1 MKTKQ
6 GVHIHNLVFETIL
19 GILEFERLKPQKIS
33 VDLDL
38 FYTQLP
44 SKAYL
49 DYMEIQELIQKMMQ
63 EKQYLLIEDAL
74 KDLSHALKTRYS
86 GISELYLKIS
96 KLEIS
101 PNSQVGASVK
111 ICYENNLK
119 FRTSFYH

>member
-44 SKAYL
+44 HRAYL
-49 DYMEIQELIQKMMQ
+49 DYMKIQELIQKMMQ
-63 EKQYLLIEDAL
+63 EKQYFLIEDAL
-74 KDLSHALKTRYS
+74 KDLSHVLKMRYNE
-86 GISELYLKIS
+86 ISELYLKIS

-111 ICYENNLK
+111 IRYENDL
-119 FRTSFYH
+119 

>member
-6 GVHIHNLVFETIL
+6 GVHIHHLVFETIL

-33 VDLDL
+33 VNVDL
-38 FYTQLP
+38 FYTELP
-44 SKAYL
+44 NKAYL
-49 DYMEIQELIQKMMQ
+49 DYMEIQEIIQNTMQ

-74 KDLSHALKTRYS
+74 KDLSQILKTRYKE
-86 GISELYLKIS
+86 ITELFLKIS

-111 ICYENNLK
+111 IYYENDL
-119 FRTSFYH
+119 

>member
-44 SKAYL
+44 NKAYL
-49 DYMEIQELIQKMMQ
+49 DYMEIQEIIQNTMQ

-74 KDLSHALKTRYS
+74 KDLSHVLKTRYS

-111 ICYENNLK
+111 ICYENNL
-119 FRTSFYH
+119 

>member
-1 MKTKQ
+1 MKAKQ
-6 GVHIHNLVFETIL
+6 GVHIHNFVFETIL

-33 VDLDL
+33 VNLDL

-44 SKAYL
+44 NKAYL
-49 DYMEIQELIQKMMQ
+49 DYMEIQEIIQNTMR

-74 KDLSHALKTRYS
+74 KDLSQILKTRYKE
-86 GISELYLKIS
+86 ITELFLKIS

-111 ICYENNLK
+111 IYYENDL
-119 FRTSFYH
+119 

>member
-33 VDLDL
+33 VNLDL

-44 SKAYL
+44 NKSYL

-74 KDLSHALKTRYS
+74 KDLSHVLKTCYEE
-86 GISELYLKIS
+86 ISELYLKIS

-111 ICYENNLK
+111 IYYENDL
-119 FRTSFYH
+119 

>member
-6 GVHIHNLVFETIL
+6 AVHIHNLVFETIL

-38 FYTQLP
+38 FYTELP
-44 SKAYL
+44 NKVYL
-49 DYMEIQELIQKMMQ
+49 DYMEIQEIIQNTMR

-74 KDLSHALKTRYS
+74 KDLSQILKTRYKE
-86 GISELYLKIS
+86 ISELFLKIS

-111 ICYENNLK
+111 IYYENDL
-119 FRTSFYH
+119 

>member
-6 GVHIHNLVFETIL
+6 GVHVHNFVFETIL

-38 FYTQLP
+38 FYTELP
-44 SKAYL
+44 NKAYL
-49 DYMEIQELIQKMMQ
+49 DYMEIQELIQNTMQ

-74 KDLSHALKTRYS
+74 KDLSQILKTRYKE
-86 GISELYLKIS
+86 ISELYLKIS

-111 ICYENNLK
+111 ICYETNL
-119 FRTSFYH
+119 

>member
-6 GVHIHNLVFETIL
+6 AVHIHNLVFETIL

-38 FYTQLP
+38 FYTELP
-44 SKAYL
+44 NKAYL
-49 DYMEIQELIQKMMQ
+49 DYMEIQEIIQNTMR

-74 KDLSHALKTRYS
+74 KDLSHVLKTRYS
-86 GISELYLKIS
+86 EISELYLKIS

-111 ICYENNLK
+111 IYYENDL
-119 FRTSFYH
+119 

>member
-6 GVHIHNLVFETIL
+6 GVHIHNFVFETIL

-33 VDLDL
+33 VNLDL

-44 SKAYL
+44 NKSYL
-49 DYMEIQELIQKMMQ
+49 DYMEIQELIQKMMR

-74 KDLSHALKTRYS
+74 KDLSHVLKTRYS
-86 GISELYLKIS
+86 EISELYLKIS

-111 ICYENNLK
+111 IYYENDL
-119 FRTSFYH
+119 

>member
-6 GVHIHNLVFETIL
+6 GVHIHHLVFETIL

-33 VDLDL
+33 VNLDL
-38 FYTQLP
+38 FYTELP
-44 SKAYL
+44 NKAYL
-49 DYMEIQELIQKMMQ
+49 DYMEIQEIIQNTMR

-74 KDLSHALKTRYS
+74 KDLSQILKTRYKE
-86 GISELYLKIS
+86 ISELFLKIS

-111 ICYENNLK
+111 IYYENVL
-119 FRTSFYH
+119 

>member
-6 GVHIHNLVFETIL
+6 GIHIHNFVFETIL

-33 VDLDL
+33 MDLDL
-38 FYTQLP
+38 FYTELP
-44 SKAYL
+44 HKSYL
-49 DYMEIQELIQKMMQ
+49 DYMEIQEIIQNTMQ

-74 KDLSHALKTRYS
+74 KDLSHVLKTRYS
-86 GISELYLKIS
+86 EISELYLKIS

-111 ICYENNLK
+111 ICYETNL
-119 FRTSFYH
+119 

>member
-6 GVHIHNLVFETIL
+6 AVHIHHLVFETIL

-33 VDLDL
+33 VNLDL
-38 FYTQLP
+38 FYTELP
-44 SKAYL
+44 NKAYL
-49 DYMEIQELIQKMMQ
+49 DYMEIQEIIQNTMR

-74 KDLSHALKTRYS
+74 KDLSQILKTRYKE
-86 GISELYLKIS
+86 ITELYLKIS

-111 ICYENNLK
+111 ICYETNL
-119 FRTSFYH
+119 

>member
-44 SKAYL
+44 NKTYL
-49 DYMEIQELIQKMMQ
+49 DYMEIQELIQKMMR

-74 KDLSHALKTRYS
+74 KDLSHVLKTRYS
-86 GISELYLKIS
+86 EISELYLKIS

-101 PNSQVGASVK
+101 SNSQVGASVK
-111 ICYENNLK
+111 IYYETNL
-119 FRTSFYH
+119 

>member
-6 GVHIHNLVFETIL
+6 AVHIHNLVFETIL

-33 VDLDL
+33 VNVDL
-38 FYTQLP
+38 FYTELP
-44 SKAYL
+44 NKAYL
-49 DYMEIQELIQKMMQ
+49 DYMEIQEIIQNTMR

-74 KDLSHALKTRYS
+74 KDLSQILKTRYS
-86 GISELYLKIS
+86 EISELFLKIS

-111 ICYENNLK
+111 IYYENDL
-119 FRTSFYH
+119 

>member
-1 MKTKQ
+1 MKTRQ
-6 GVHIHNLVFETIL
+6 GVHVHNFVFETIL

-38 FYTQLP
+38 FYTELP
-44 SKAYL
+44 NKAYL
-49 DYMEIQELIQKMMQ
+49 DYMEIQELIQKMVQ

-74 KDLSHALKTRYS
+74 KDLSHVLKTRYS

-101 PNSQVGASVK
+101 SNSQVGASVK
-111 ICYENNLK
+111 ICYENNL
-119 FRTSFYH
+119 

>member
-6 GVHIHNLVFETIL
+6 AVHIHNLVFETIL

-38 FYTQLP
+38 FYTELP
-44 SKAYL
+44 NKTYL
-49 DYMEIQELIQKMMQ
+49 DYMEIQEIIQNTMR

-74 KDLSHALKTRYS
+74 KDLSQILKTRYKE
-86 GISELYLKIS
+86 ISELFLKIS

-111 ICYENNLK
+111 IYYENDL
-119 FRTSFYH
+119 

>member
-33 VDLDL
+33 VNVDL
-38 FYTQLP
+38 FYTELP
-44 SKAYL
+44 NKAYL
-49 DYMEIQELIQKMMQ
+49 DYMEIQELIQKMMR

-74 KDLSHALKTRYS
+74 KDLSHVLKTRYS
-86 GISELYLKIS
+86 EISELYLKIS

-111 ICYENNLK
+111 IYYENDL
-119 FRTSFYH
+119 

>member
-33 VDLDL
+33 VNLDL
-38 FYTQLP
+38 FYTELP
-44 SKAYL
+44 NKAYL
-49 DYMEIQELIQKMMQ
+49 DYMEIQEIIQNTMR

-74 KDLSHALKTRYS
+74 KDLSHVLKTRYKE
-86 GISELYLKIS
+86 ISELFLKIS

-111 ICYENNLK
+111 IYYENDL
-119 FRTSFYH
+119 

>member
-33 VDLDL
+33 VNVDL
-38 FYTQLP
+38 FYTELP
-44 SKAYL
+44 NKAYL
-49 DYMEIQELIQKMMQ
+49 DYMEIQELIQKMMR

-74 KDLSHALKTRYS
+74 KDLSQILKMHYKE
-86 GISELYLKIS
+86 ISELFLKIS

-111 ICYENNLK
+111 IYYENDL
-119 FRTSFYH
+119 

>member
-6 GVHIHNLVFETIL
+6 GVHIHNFVFETIL

-38 FYTQLP
+38 FYTELP
-44 SKAYL
+44 NKAYL

-74 KDLSHALKTRYS
+74 KDLSHVLKTHYEE
-86 GISELYLKIS
+86 ISELYLKIS

-111 ICYENNLK
+111 IYYENDL
-119 FRTSFYH
+119 

>member
-6 GVHIHNLVFETIL
+6 GVHVHNLVFETIL

-38 FYTQLP
+38 FYTELP
-44 SKAYL
+44 NKAYL

-74 KDLSHALKTRYS
+74 KDLIHVLKTRYS

-111 ICYENNLK
+111 ICYETDL
-119 FRTSFYH
+119 

>member
-63 EKQYLLIEDAL
+63 EKQYFLIEDAL
-74 KDLSHALKTRYS
+74 KDLSHVLKTRYS
-86 GISELYLKIS
+86 AISELYLKIS

-111 ICYENNLK
+111 ICYESNL
-119 FRTSFYH
+119 

>member
-6 GVHIHNLVFETIL
+6 GVHVHNFVFETIL

-33 VDLDL
+33 VNVDL
-38 FYTQLP
+38 FYTELP
-44 SKAYL
+44 NKAYL
-49 DYMEIQELIQKMMQ
+49 DYMEIQEIIQNTMR

-74 KDLSHALKTRYS
+74 KDLSQILKTRYKE
-86 GISELYLKIS
+86 ISELFLKIS

-111 ICYENNLK
+111 IYYENDL
-119 FRTSFYH
+119 

>member
-6 GVHIHNLVFETIL
+6 GVHIHNFVFETIL

-44 SKAYL
+44 NKAYL
-49 DYMEIQELIQKMMQ
+49 DYMEIQKLIQKMMQ

-74 KDLSHALKTRYS
+74 KDLSHVLKTRYEE
-86 GISELYLKIS
+86 ISELFLKIS

-111 ICYENNLK
+111 IYYENDL
-119 FRTSFYH
+119 

>member
-1 MKTKQ
+1 MKTRQ
-6 GVHIHNLVFETIL
+6 GVHIHNFVFETIL

-38 FYTQLP
+38 FYTELP
-44 SKAYL
+44 NKAYL
-49 DYMEIQELIQKMMQ
+49 DYMEIQELIQKMVQ

-74 KDLSHALKTRYS
+74 KDLSHVLKTRYS

-111 ICYENNLK
+111 ICYENNL
-119 FRTSFYH
+119 

>member
-6 GVHIHNLVFETIL
+6 GVHVHNLVFETIL

-33 VDLDL
+33 VNVDL
-38 FYTQLP
+38 FYTELP
-44 SKAYL
+44 NKTYL
-49 DYMEIQELIQKMMQ
+49 DYMEIQEIIQNTMR

-74 KDLSHALKTRYS
+74 KDLSHVLKTRYS
-86 GISELYLKIS
+86 EISELYLKIS

-111 ICYENNLK
+111 IYYENDL
-119 FRTSFYH
+119 

>member
-33 VDLDL
+33 VNVDL
-38 FYTQLP
+38 FYMQLP
-44 SKAYL
+44 NKAYL

-86 GISELYLKIS
+86 EISELYLKIS

-111 ICYENNLK
+111 IYYENDL
-119 FRTSFYH
+119 

>member
-1 MKTKQ
+1 MKTQQ

-44 SKAYL
+44 SKTYL
-49 DYMEIQELIQKMMQ
+49 DYMEIQELIQNTMR
-63 EKQYLLIEDAL
+63 EKRYLLIEDAL
-74 KDLSHALKTRYS
+74 KDLSHVLKTRYEE
-86 GISELYLKIS
+86 ISELYLKIS

-111 ICYENNLK
+111 IYYENDL
-119 FRTSFYH
+119 

>member
-6 GVHIHNLVFETIL
+6 GVHVHNFVFETIL

-38 FYTQLP
+38 FYTELP
-44 SKAYL
+44 HKAYL
-49 DYMEIQELIQKMMQ
+49 DYMEIQELIQKMMR

-74 KDLSHALKTRYS
+74 KDLSHVLKTRYS
-86 GISELYLKIS
+86 EISELYLKIS

-111 ICYENNLK
+111 ICYETNL
-119 FRTSFYH
+119 

>member
-33 VDLDL
+33 VNLDL
-38 FYTQLP
+38 FYTELP

-49 DYMEIQELIQKMMQ
+49 DYMEIQELIQNTMQ

-74 KDLSHALKTRYS
+74 KDLSHVLKTHYKE
-86 GISELYLKIS
+86 ISELYLKIS

-111 ICYENNLK
+111 ICYETDL
-119 FRTSFYH
+119 

>member
-1 MKTKQ
+1 MKTQQ
-6 GVHIHNLVFETIL
+6 GVYIHNFVFETIL

-33 VDLDL
+33 VNLDL

-44 SKAYL
+44 NKAYL

-63 EKQYLLIEDAL
+63 ENQYLLIEDAL

-86 GISELYLKIS
+86 EISELYLKIS

-111 ICYENNLK
+111 IRYENDL
-119 FRTSFYH
+119 